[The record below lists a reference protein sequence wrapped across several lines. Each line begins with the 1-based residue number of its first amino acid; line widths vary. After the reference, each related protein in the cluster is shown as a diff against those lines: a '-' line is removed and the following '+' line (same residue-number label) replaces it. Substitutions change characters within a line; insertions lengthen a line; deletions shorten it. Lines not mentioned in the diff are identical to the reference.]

1 MKFSLIILAL
11 FFLNNCSFDNKSGI
25 WNNEKGFKSSDK
37 SLFSEFKTLSVIDN
51 SFYEILPINKDFK
64 FRNFKKIKN
73 SQWKDYY
80 CPFKEGK
87 IEPLEIIDNYIN
99 S

>member
-1 MKFSLIILAL
+1 MDHIPYLI
-11 FFLNNCSFDNKSGI
+11 FLETIN
-25 WNNEKGFKSSDK
+25 DK
-37 SLFSEFKTLSVIDN
+37 EYLGMI
-51 SFYEILPINKDFK
+51 
-64 FRNFKKIKN
+64 N